1 LRQVDSANLSLLVE
15 MTRERR
21 FPKGA
26 TLSFPGEPVR
36 AIHFIRDG
44 EVAFVRDGIPTR
56 RFTGGDIVGG
66 VAALTRDP
74 AGQHVIA
81 TKDSR
86 TFEIDKDDMEDA
98 LEESFPLL
106 YSALRGMMRGALA
119 ARLEIEGDAGFS
131 EPILEP
137 LRPAGDLGLVERVLF
152 VRRLLTYGAGGVE
165 AFADLA
171 RDMTEV
177 RLAAGTLL
185 WEQGEPAR
193 DSLLLY
199 SGVVR
204 CQTDRDQE
212 FFLGPDSVVGGIDSI
227 ANEARWFRATA
238 HTNIVAFPRT
248 FSEPLLHAVEARFV
262 DRGEHEQPEVP
273 DDEGDATEGLPGLGA
288 EARAGLTAGHCS
300 IVTADAPLDGSRA
313 SRRRRARV
321 VTSFARCV
329 SSHHRIGSVS
339 GSELSW
345 ARSSAPC

>member
-1 LRQVDSANLSLLVE
+1 LHDLV
-15 MTRERR
+15 
-21 FPKGA
+21 
-26 TLSFPGEPVR
+26 S
-36 AIHFIRDG
+36 
-44 EVAFVRDGIPTR
+44 
-56 RFTGGDIVGG
+56 
-66 VAALTRDP
+66 
-74 AGQHVIA
+74 
-81 TKDSR
+81 
-86 TFEIDKDDMEDA
+86 DKDDMEDA

-238 HTNIVAFPRT
+238 HTNIVALR
-248 FSEPLLHAVEARFV
+248 SEVAELIDVIEDHPSM
-262 DRGEHEQPEVP
+262 
-273 DDEGDATEGLPGLGA
+273 GLGMVRVA
-288 EARAGLTAGHCS
+288 ARILSDLHERIDRTT
-300 IVTADAPLDGSRA
+300 IDSR
-313 SRRRRARV
+313 
-321 VTSFARCV
+321 
-329 SSHHRIGSVS
+329 G
-339 GSELSW
+339 
-345 ARSSAPC
+345 